1 MVRPVTKVMLLANVK
16 GVSVQIHFLGI
27 YISVFYITLS
37 RNYSI
42 SDLSKSSPF
51 RVSITRAQGNKG
63 VPPNGA
69 LLHRTVFRASCRN
82 SRAINREE

>member
-1 MVRPVTKVMLLANVK
+1 MFRPVTKIMLVANVK
-16 GVSVQIHFLGI
+16 GVGCPNS
-27 YISVFYITLS
+27 LS
-37 RNYSI
+37 WYLFFKTFSQNYSI
-42 SDLSKSSPF
+42 SHLSESSPF
-51 RVSITRAQGNKG
+51 KVSITRAQGNKG